1 MRIFKSTSS
10 QTVLQQQQ
18 QELIDVIDC
27 LSDDTNRS
35 CQHCSRA
42 CSCSKSIDCNC
53 DCSKSCPHISMGLS
67 SEENTFPI
75 ESHILPLVY
84 ALNKMNIFQT
94 CWSCEGHTDANGKL
108 NKLPQVWFYSNSMM
122 LLRVMGD
129 CISLL
134 KSKNITHY
142 NWQLVISYAARDSE
156 MNAFSLKPD
165 LNFVATPELAL
176 LRQDILNIAQHLPKN
191 LEQGCRGYYQDISAL
206 LSAQSPQSVR
216 ANAIR

>member
-10 QTVLQQQQ
+10 QTILQQQQ

-35 CQHCSRA
+35 CQHCSQV
-42 CSCSKSIDCNC
+42 CSCSKSMDCNC
-53 DCSKSCPHISMGLS
+53 DCSESCPHISTGLS

-75 ESHILPLVY
+75 ESHVLPLVY
-84 ALNKMNIFQT
+84 ALNKMNIFKT
-94 CWSCEGHTDANGKL
+94 CWSCEGHNDANGKL

-122 LLRVMGD
+122 LIRVMGD
-129 CISLL
+129 SISLL

-142 NWQLVISYAARDSE
+142 NWQLVSSYAARDSE

-165 LNFVATPELAL
+165 LNFIATPELAYLQQDL
-176 LRQDILNIAQHLPKN
+176 LKIAQYLPKR
-191 LEQGCRGYYQDISAL
+191 LEQDCRSYYQDISSL
-206 LSAQSPQSVR
+206 LSAHSPQSIMT
-216 ANAIR
+216 NAIR